1 VSENFY
7 RQLKSFTSFEAFSD
21 TSFYSP
27 APADWY
33 VVITDVQGSTKAIE
47 AGRYQDVNTIG
58 VAAITA
64 LQNILPS
71 SDFPFVFGGD
81 GMSALLPPDV
91 LEAAKEELSALRL
104 LSESKYNLNLRV
116 GIVQHSILEAQGSP
130 VLVAKHQM
138 QNGQHLAM
146 FSGGGLSLA
155 EDLIKG
161 DIQKY
166 GVPVMN
172 KTSVNLE
179 RLSCRWQPIPST
191 NGVMLSILV
200 QALDNTDLPPVQRYE
215 AFSSELNSIL
225 GSIQKH
231 NPVNYANMRQKSVLT
246 NLKNTNILHA
256 GNWRSLLISLYFSFI
271 YLLPWK
277 RNSDWV
283 RDFGESLHQHS
294 DYWKFDD
301 MLRMVLDCT
310 PEQHRAIE
318 QLCID
323 WQQNGWIVY
332 GIHTSD
338 SALMTCQFDAFA
350 DGKHMHFIDG
360 GDGGYAMA
368 AKGLKL
374 QLKSLN
380 AV

>member
-1 VSENFY
+1 MSENFY
-7 RQLKSFTSFEAFSD
+7 HQLKSFTYFEAFSD
-21 TSFYSP
+21 AEFYSP
-27 APADWY
+27 APSDWY

-81 GMSALLPPDV
+81 GMSALLPPEV
-91 LEAAKEELSALRL
+91 LEQAKEELSALRL

-116 GIVQHSILEAQGSP
+116 GLVQHSILEAEGSP

-215 AFSSELNSIL
+215 AFSSELNTIL

-231 NPVNYANMRQKSVLT
+231 NPVNYANMRQKSTLT
-246 NLKNTNILHA
+246 NLKNTIILHA
-256 GNWRSLLISLYFSFI
+256 GDWKSLLISLYFSI
-271 YLLPWK
+271 MYLLPWK
-277 RNSDWV
+277 RNSD
-283 RDFGESLHQHS
+283 RLKDYGESMHQHS

-310 PEQHRAIE
+310 PEQHLAIE

-323 WQQNGWIVY
+323 WQEKGWIVY
-332 GIHTSD
+332 GIHTSG